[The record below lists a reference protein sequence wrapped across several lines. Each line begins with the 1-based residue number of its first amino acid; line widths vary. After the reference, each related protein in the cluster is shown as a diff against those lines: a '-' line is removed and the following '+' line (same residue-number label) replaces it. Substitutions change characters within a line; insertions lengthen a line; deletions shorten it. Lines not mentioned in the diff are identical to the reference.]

1 MNAIPANA
9 MAQERVISPNLSPMV
24 RLARLQPN
32 VPRAF
37 ASMAFVAT
45 MRARG
50 AALPVLQRKGDKA
63 QAARVEVS
71 LPERIRMTNV
81 SVPFAMRVAHA
92 HPLPA

>member
-9 MAQERVISPNLSPMV
+9 MAQERVTSPNLSPMV

-32 VPRAF
+32 VLLAF

-50 AALPVLQRKGDKA
+50 AARPVLRRKRDKA
-63 QAARVEVS
+63 QAARAEVS
-71 LPERIRMTNV
+71 LPERIPMTNV
-81 SVPFAMRVAHA
+81 SVPFATQVAHA